1 MKLFDVYP
9 LLPVKPVSAS
19 GRTVTDENGVNY
31 LDLYGGHAVISIGH
45 SHPLYVERLTNQLHQ
60 IAFYSNAVENPLQE
74 TLAAKLGAISG
85 YPDYSLFLCN
95 SGAEANENALKL
107 ASFHNGRKKIVAF
120 SGSFHGRTSAAVAA
134 TYDRSINAP
143 VNLQHDVVFLP
154 LNDFEK
160 AAAEINETVC
170 AVIIEG
176 IQGVAGIIE
185 PSDEFLQLLRAKCDA
200 SGAVLILDEVQSGV
214 GRTGDF
220 FAHQRSG
227 IRPDL
232 ITMAKGLGNGF
243 PIGAVLIAPGF
254 EAKHGLLGTTF
265 GGSYLACSAALA
277 VLEIMEKESLMTNAR
292 LVGHLLKTQLE
303 QIPGVTE
310 VRGRGLMLGIGLK
323 ENCSPV
329 RNRLLKEEKIFT
341 GSSSCKK
348 TLRLLPPLS
357 LTLAESEQFLQSF
370 SFILQKQ
377 PETVS

>member
-60 IAFYSNAVENPLQE
+60 IGFYSNAVENPLQE
-74 TLAAKLGAISG
+74 TLAKKLGAISG

-143 VNLQHDVVFLP
+143 LNLQHEIVFLP

-160 AAAEINETVC
+160 AAAEINETVS

-176 IQGVAGIIE
+176 IQGVAGIVE

-277 VLEIMEKESLMTNAR
+277 VLEIIEKESLMTNAR
-292 LVGHLLKTQLE
+292 LIGHLLKKRLE
-303 QIPGVTE
+303 QIPGVVE
-310 VRGRGLMLGIGLK
+310 VRGRGLMLGIGLE

-357 LTLAESEQFLQSF
+357 LTLAESEQFLEAF

>member
-60 IAFYSNAVENPLQE
+60 IGFYSNAVENPLQE

-107 ASFHNGRKKIVAF
+107 ASFQNGRKKIVAF

-134 TYDRSINAP
+134 TYNRSINAP
-143 VNLQHDVVFLP
+143 VNLQHEIVFLP

-160 AAAEINETVC
+160 AATEINETVC

-176 IQGVAGIIE
+176 IQGVAGIVE

-277 VLEIMEKESLMTNAR
+277 VLEIIEKESLMTNAR
-292 LVGHLLKTQLE
+292 LIGHLLKKRLE
-303 QIPGVTE
+303 QIPGVVE
-310 VRGRGLMLGIGLK
+310 VRGRGLMLGIGLE
-323 ENCSPV
+323 ENCSAV

-357 LTLAESEQFLQSF
+357 LTLAESEQFLEAF

>member
-19 GRTVTDENGVNY
+19 GRTVTDENGVKY

-60 IAFYSNAVENPLQE
+60 IGFYSNAVENPLQE
-74 TLAAKLGAISG
+74 TLATKLGAISG

-107 ASFHNGRKKIVAF
+107 ASFQNGRKKIIAF

-143 VNLQHDVVFLP
+143 VNLQHEIVFLP

-160 AAAEINETVC
+160 AATEINETVS

-176 IQGVAGIIE
+176 IQGVAGIVE

-277 VLEIMEKESLMTNAR
+277 VLEIIEKESLMTNAR
-292 LVGHLLKTQLE
+292 LIGHLLKKRLE
-303 QIPGVTE
+303 QIPGVVE
-310 VRGRGLMLGIGLK
+310 VRGRGLMLGIGLE
-323 ENCSPV
+323 ENCSAV

-357 LTLAESEQFLQSF
+357 LTLAESEQFLEAF